1 MWRIQMPEQ
10 VRNEEHR
17 VSGKELL
24 ARVKELVREGNVRRI
39 IIKNPEG
46 RTILDLPLTAGILG
60 AALVPLFAA
69 VGGIAALAARY
80 TVVVERVEPPRGTM
94 VQ

>member
-1 MWRIQMPEQ
+1 MPES

-39 IIKNPEG
+39 IIKNPDG

-69 VGGIAALAARY
+69 VGGIAALAAHY
-80 TVVVERVEPPRGTM
+80 TVVVERVEQDHRTI